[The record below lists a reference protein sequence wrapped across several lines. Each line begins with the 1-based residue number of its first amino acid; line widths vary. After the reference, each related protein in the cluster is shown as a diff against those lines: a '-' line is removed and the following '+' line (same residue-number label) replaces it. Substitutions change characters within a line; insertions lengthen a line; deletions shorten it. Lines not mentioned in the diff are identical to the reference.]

1 MKMIIAVIRP
11 SKFQDVRESLSDAGI
26 TSMTVTNVKG
36 RGLQGGIIKQ
46 WRGRE
51 YCVELLDKLK
61 LEIVVK
67 DADVAGTIDAIV
79 KAAHTGEVG
88 DGKIFTL
95 PVDDVMRIS
104 TGDRGDAAL

>member
-1 MKMIIAVIRP
+1 MKMIIAIIKP
-11 SKFQDVRESLSDAGI
+11 LKFQDVREALSDAGI
-26 TSMTVTNVKG
+26 ISMTVTNVKG
-36 RGLQGGIIKQ
+36 RGLQRGIIKQ

-61 LEIVVK
+61 VEIVVK
-67 DADVAGTIDAIV
+67 DEDVAGTIDAIV
-79 KAAHTGEVG
+79 KAARTGEVG

>member
-1 MKMIIAVIRP
+1 MKMIIAIIKP
-11 SKFQDVRESLSDAGI
+11 SKFQDVRESLSDAGMI
-26 TSMTVTNVKG
+26 SMTVTNVKG
-36 RGLQGGIIKQ
+36 RGLQRGIIKQ

-67 DADVAGTIDAIV
+67 DENVDDTINAIV
-79 KAAHTGEVG
+79 KAARTGEVG